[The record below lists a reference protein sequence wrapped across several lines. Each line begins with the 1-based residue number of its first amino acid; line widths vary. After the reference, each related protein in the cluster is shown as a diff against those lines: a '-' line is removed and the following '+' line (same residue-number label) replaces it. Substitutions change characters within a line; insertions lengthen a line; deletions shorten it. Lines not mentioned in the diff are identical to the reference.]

1 MVKKCH
7 FAVFEELPKWHF
19 FTFACNVL
27 WKCHY
32 MILSKICLRR
42 CPSTYPCLSKRK
54 NEIISKSPRQNQKIL
69 FVWALYEFLDGME
82 HWIKSRYFFG
92 HLKTCTDSVGCAS
105 CLQQKRVSNLWVW
118 NFVSLGWLTKSNLPF
133 LRDLSRWSILKNL
146 NWKTSYFRHP
156 K

>member
-1 MVKKCH
+1 MKVPLH
-7 FAVFEELPKWHF
+7 DFIQNMSQA
-19 FTFACNVL
+19 
-27 WKCHY
+27 
-32 MILSKICLRR
+32 LSKYLSMFIKTEKLDNLKQ
-42 CPSTYPCLSKRK
+42 PSAESK
-54 NEIISKSPRQNQKIL
+54 NI